1 MLKIDIELNMFF
13 ALNFSEENGF
23 EYVSVHVRDIGHLFC
38 VASDILKECK
48 ENLFLFLFV
57 DGTLIDKNAYRKT
70 LEPGTELFVC
80 RSNQKEK
87 LLIYFD
93 VKRFCFT

>member
-38 VASDILKECK
+38 IASDILKECK

-57 DGTLIDKNAYRKT
+57 D
-70 LEPGTELFVC
+70 
-80 RSNQKEK
+80 
-87 LLIYFD
+87 
-93 VKRFCFT
+93 

>member
-1 MLKIDIELNMFF
+1 MFF
-13 ALNFSEENGF
+13 VLNFWEENGF
-23 EYVSVHVRDIGHLFC
+23 EHVSVHVRDIGHLFC
-38 VASDILKECK
+38 IASEILKECK

-57 DGTLIDKNAYRKT
+57 DGALIDENAYCKT
-70 LEPGTELFVC
+70 LEPGTGLFVC

>member
-1 MLKIDIELNMFF
+1 MLKIDIELNMFLV
-13 ALNFSEENGF
+13 LNFCEENGF
-23 EYVSVHVRDIGHLFC
+23 EHVSVHVRDIGHLFC
-38 VASDILKECK
+38 IASEILKECK

-57 DGTLIDKNAYRKT
+57 DGALIDENAYCKT
-70 LEPGTELFVC
+70 LEPGTGLFVC

>member
-1 MLKIDIELNMFF
+1 MLKIDIELNMFLV
-13 ALNFSEENGF
+13 LNFCEENGF
-23 EYVSVHVRDIGHLFC
+23 EHVSVHVRDIGHLFC
-38 VASDILKECK
+38 IASEVLKECK

-57 DGTLIDKNAYRKT
+57 DGALIDENAYCKT
-70 LEPGTELFVC
+70 LEPGTGLFVC